1 MPTGQWFL
9 SSRERGNPSTRLDT
23 RHRGDMAWTEG
34 NLVRPLIHGATYF
47 AELHHRVSQMR
58 HGDLLMF
65 VDWRGDPDERL
76 AGTSDR
82 EIGKVFADAARR
94 GRDRG
99 QPYSRGCS
107 PDSSGFRRSITM
119 APIFANRTG
128 NQFKLSPRAAAI
140 GT

>member
-1 MPTGQWFL
+1 MSDT
-9 SSRERGNPSTRLDT
+9 SRMRR
-23 RHRGDMAWTEG
+23 A
-34 NLVRPLIHGATYF
+34 F
-47 AELHHRVSQMR
+47 A
-58 HGDLLMF
+58 G
-65 VDWRGDPDERL
+65 
-76 AGTSDR
+76 
-82 EIGKVFADAARR
+82 

-128 NQFKLSPRAAAI
+128 NQFKLSPRAAAN